1 MRAKQQPWRGWL
13 WLALIF
19 TMMVSQLAGCGELEQ
34 LNTSLRD
41 TGLLPSQGQWQSGSH
56 PTLYGKSTREVFKDP
71 QTVALVEAAC
81 HGDIPKIDALV
92 KQGANVN
99 ATGYRDMSVLSW
111 TMACRSHRG
120 AERLLELGANPNF
133 KMKGV
138 ADISPMWLAAYV
150 SDPRW
155 LPMMLAHGGDP
166 NIKAAGGF
174 ELALSAAIEQDR
186 MQNVKLLL
194 EHGADVNER
203 YDGSRTAAMD
213 AALLAKFDVVEML
226 LKHGYDYNLQDLTNA
241 VYVGRVPPN
250 DPMHAFRL
258 QVLQLLA
265 AKGFHPNVVPHIGGP
280 PPGLASSST
289 DSGGGH
295 P

>member
-1 MRAKQQPWRGWL
+1 MSAKQQPKRGWL

-34 LNTSLRD
+34 LNASLRD
-41 TGLLPSQGQWQSGSH
+41 VGLLPSPGQWQSGSH
-56 PTLYGKSTREVFKDP
+56 PMLYGKSTREVFKDP
-71 QTVALVEAAC
+71 QTLALAEAAC

-120 AERLLELGANPNF
+120 AEQLLELGANPNF

-166 NIKAAGGF
+166 NIRAGFQTALMSTIEEGHIDQARYL
-174 ELALSAAIEQDR
+174 LA
-186 MQNVKLLL
+186 
-194 EHGADVNER
+194 HGADVNEH
-203 YDGSRTAAMD
+203 DSGGNSAATD
-213 AALLAKFDVVEML
+213 AAELDKFDVVEML
-226 LKHGYDYNLQDLTNA
+226 LRHGYDYDLQRLADLVRMKLPPHDPLA
-241 VYVGRVPPN
+241 ASRSRVLE
-250 DPMHAFRL
+250 M
-258 QVLQLLA
+258 LA
-265 AKGFHPNVVPHIGGP
+265 AKGYRPTPRPKGFVVLPP
-280 PPGLASSST
+280 PPGLSPSSS

>member
-1 MRAKQQPWRGWL
+1 MKVRQDPKSGWFG
-13 WLALIF
+13 LALIF
-19 TMMVSQLAGCGELEQ
+19 TMTVSQLAGCGEMEQ

-41 TGLLPSQGQWQSGSH
+41 AGLLPSPGQWQSGSH

-71 QTVALVEAAC
+71 QALALVDAAC

-150 SDPRW
+150 SDPQW

-203 YDGSRTAAMD
+203 YDGSSTAAMD
-213 AALLAKFDVVEML
+213 AAVLDKFDVVEML
-226 LKHGYDYNLQDLTNA
+226 LRHGYNYNLQDLANM
-241 VYVGRVPPN
+241 VSVGHVPPN
-250 DPMHAFRL
+250 DPKHAAWLR
-258 QVLQLLA
+258 VLKILA
-265 AKGFHPNVVPHIGGP
+265 AKGFHPNVP
-280 PPGLASSST
+280 PPHVGWPPSASSS
-289 DSGGGH
+289 G
-295 P
+295 